1 MAATGTASGGDSFLD
16 IRVGEPQTQ
25 GDGRAP
31 YTTYKIVSSQR
42 GIERFEQS
50 TFEVVRRYS
59 DFDWLRKRLLMV
71 APTVAVPPLPP
82 KDGLPVK
89 NFHDEF
95 IESRNRGLQRFVDRI
110 ASHPRLRVAEP
121 VFQFLTLEDT
131 GFTAVKDATRPKMT
145 ESMQRGVFSMMSA
158 AGSAIGSAVDRV
170 RGAPSDPATRTA
182 ADLSFEELST
192 YINGVHAALVR
203 AEKAAG
209 SMLTKRLEAAGR
221 MLEYW
226 KGYETL
232 GNHEKEDLGA
242 SFSKI
247 GSTMHNQGKMEA
259 MLASGELRWFRED
272 LRDAIAVA
280 EAAQAA
286 FRYREAVSAS
296 LQASKERLEAK
307 RVAQD
312 RVRGDPTKGPA
323 ADAEVA
329 KAVSAVDEAREAF
342 VTANNE
348 LLDEVAQLRG
358 MRLADSK
365 QMLLDFAVMEAMR
378 AEAAENLWSRI
389 VASSAEAAT
398 AEEGKVEAWRRA
410 GGDTKQAAAAVRV
423 ASEADASAAAAA
435 ASSGGTSGPAG
446 GSYSA
451 AAAAAP
457 GGDAEEES
465 PAI

>member
-1 MAATGTASGGDSFLD
+1 MACSALWIALRLILGSASLVST
-16 IRVGEPQTQ
+16 RRAKPQP
-25 GDGRAP
+25 A
-31 YTTYKIVSSQR
+31 
-42 GIERFEQS
+42 
-50 TFEVVRRYS
+50 
-59 DFDWLRKRLLMV
+59 
-71 APTVAVPPLPP
+71 AVPQQCLWLPSEAHA
-82 KDGLPVK
+82 LPHGETPSLARHLECCPAYMQPPAWAALS
-89 NFHDEF
+89 FAL
-95 IESRNRGLQRFVDRI
+95 SL
-110 ASHPRLRVAEP
+110 PRAEP

-131 GFTAVKDATRPKMT
+131 GFNAVKEATRPKMA
-145 ESMQRGVFSMMSA
+145 ESMQKGVFSVMSA

-209 SMLTKRLEAAGR
+209 AMLTKRLEAAGR

-232 GNHEKEDLGA
+232 GNHEKEELGA

-286 FRYREAVSAS
+286 FRYREAISAA

-323 ADAEVA
+323 ADADVA
-329 KAVSAVDEAREAF
+329 KAVAAVDEAREAF
-342 VTANNE
+342 VIANNE

-378 AEAAENLWSRI
+378 AEAAENLWSRV
-389 VASSAEAAT
+389 VASSADAAT
-398 AEEGKVEAWRRA
+398 AEESKVEAWRRA

-435 ASSGGTSGPAG
+435 ASSGGTSGHAS
-446 GSYSA
+446 GSRA
-451 AAAAAP
+451 AAAAATP
-457 GGDAEEES
+457 GSDAEDES